1 MAGLLAGLGAG
12 LSSFGQTMGA
22 VELQR
27 EVNRDTD
34 ERAERLARMQ
44 NELATKREQ
53 VLLKLR
59 AEQDRLNID
68 YKVSAE
74 RDLAL
79 DEKVRGAKVEDEIAL
94 ATGKADAEAAAKL
107 RLFNESGG
115 LLSGSAQR
123 PVNLQMK
130 NMPMPL
136 MDSDG
141 NVVTDFDGAPV
152 MQDVPVM
159 VNPRTG
165 EIQPLRE
172 PYVKPAEAGDTGA
185 SEDDGPGFFAELF
198 GREKSGGASGQM
210 ARQSDNRTMPTAPQS
225 AINALRQNPDLA
237 DQFDAKYGRGAAARA
252 LGQ

>member
-107 RLFNESGG
+107 RLYEKSGG
-115 LLSGSAQR
+115 QLGGVSYR
-123 PVNLQMK
+123 PVNSQLK
-130 NMPMPL
+130 TIKMPVL
-136 MDSDG
+136 DSDG
-141 NVVTDFDGAPV
+141 NRVVDFDGSPRT
-152 MQDVPVM
+152 QDVTVTY
-159 VNPRTG
+159 NPRTG
-165 EIQPLRE
+165 EYQPVNE
-172 PYVKPAEAGDTGA
+172 PYVQPAEQGDAGAEESD
-185 SEDDGPGFFAELF
+185 SPGFWAELF
-198 GREKSGGASGQM
+198 GREESGSASGQM
-210 ARQSDNRTMPTAPQS
+210 ARTNRGAPTAV
-225 AINALRQNPDLA
+225 NPKTGERLQLID
-237 DQFDAKYGRGAAARA
+237 
-252 LGQ
+252 GQWVPVK